1 MIIATIEL
9 GVYRRYILKKQY
21 RKRKSTVKNTIIQTN
36 KKYLPGLLNIAVPIM
51 LSNLISQL
59 QMLIDRIFLGHVN
72 SMYMSALGNVTSPM
86 WTTMS
91 FCFSIVT
98 GASILISQSVGAG
111 DTKHIEEY
119 SGAMVKYNNIIPIL
133 LFFFWT
139 FCAEFVF
146 RLMGVSDGL
155 MPMCLDYSRYYA
167 PVFLITGLGGAFSVI
182 LQTSNYTKP
191 LVIYGIIRSG
201 VNIFLDWIMIF
212 GRFGLPAMGIKGA
225 AIATTIAE
233 YSGLIFAVI
242 FVVSSKKLNTKPS
255 MKWVVKAHIKPYLL
269 SAKLGVNTAL
279 EDFAWNLGNLLL
291 IRILNAIN
299 EMAAGIYSII
309 FSVEVLAVV
318 IIGAIGNGTMTL
330 TGEAKG
336 NNDLSKYKGVCVC
349 AYGLCIVVGI
359 ITLGVCLAFPQQ
371 IISLFTND
379 KSIIA
384 SCGIYLIFISINLF
398 AKSAN
403 IVVGNAIRGSGNT
416 IWMLITQLFG
426 TLWVVSVAL
435 LFVFVLK
442 LGIAGVFLAVIVDE
456 IVRSFINLGK
466 YLRIV
471 KNWKSTDGDKK
482 TEFAKQ

>member
-1 MIIATIEL
+1 M
-9 GVYRRYILKKQY
+9 
-21 RKRKSTVKNTIIQTN
+21 KNTLIKTN

-111 DTKHIEEY
+111 DNEHIEEY

-191 LVIYGIIRSG
+191 LVIYGILRSG
-201 VNIFLDWIMIF
+201 VNIFLDWVMIF

-255 MKWVVKAHIKPYLL
+255 MKWVLKAHIKPYLL

-336 NNDLSKYKGVCVC
+336 NNDLGKYKGVCVC

-426 TLWVVSVAL
+426 TVWVVSVAL

-471 KNWKSTDGDKK
+471 KNWESTDWDKK
-482 TEFAKQ
+482 TELAKR

>member
-1 MIIATIEL
+1 MVLNTIK
-9 GVYRRYILKKQY
+9 YNFN

-111 DTKHIEEY
+111 DTEHIEEY

-155 MPMCLDYSRYYA
+155 MPMCLDYSKYYA
-167 PVFLITGLGGAFSVI
+167 PVFLITGLGGAFNVI

-191 LVIYGIIRSG
+191 LVVYGILRSG
-201 VNIFLDWIMIF
+201 VNIFLDWVMIF

-336 NNDLSKYKGVCVC
+336 NNDLGKYKGVCVC

-426 TLWVVSVAL
+426 TVWVVSVAL

-456 IVRSFINLGK
+456 IVRAFINLGK

-471 KNWKSTDGDKK
+471 KNWGST
-482 TEFAKQ
+482 ESLI

>member
-9 GVYRRYILKKQY
+9 GVYRRHILKKY

-111 DTKHIEEY
+111 DNEHIEEY

-191 LVIYGIIRSG
+191 LVVYGILRSG
-201 VNIFLDWIMIF
+201 VNIFLDWVMIF

-255 MKWVVKAHIKPYLL
+255 MEWVVKAHIKPYLL

-426 TLWVVSVAL
+426 TVWVVSVAL

-471 KNWKSTDGDKK
+471 KNWGNESYSD
-482 TEFAKQ
+482 

>member
-1 MIIATIEL
+1 M
-9 GVYRRYILKKQY
+9 
-21 RKRKSTVKNTIIQTN
+21 KNTIIQTN

-111 DTKHIEEY
+111 DNEHIEEY

-191 LVIYGIIRSG
+191 LVIYGILRSG
-201 VNIFLDWIMIF
+201 VNIFLDWVMIF

-255 MKWVVKAHIKPYLL
+255 MKWVLKAHIKPYLL

-336 NNDLSKYKGVCVC
+336 NNDLGKYKGVCVC

-426 TLWVVSVAL
+426 TVWVVSVAL

-471 KNWKSTDGDKK
+471 KNWESTDWDKK
-482 TEFAKQ
+482 TELAKQ

>member
-1 MIIATIEL
+1 M
-9 GVYRRYILKKQY
+9 
-21 RKRKSTVKNTIIQTN
+21 KNTLIKTN

-111 DTKHIEEY
+111 DTEHIEEY

-191 LVIYGIIRSG
+191 LVVYGILRSG
-201 VNIFLDWIMIF
+201 VNIFLDWVMIF
-212 GRFGLPAMGIKGA
+212 GKFGLPAMGIKGA

-336 NNDLSKYKGVCVC
+336 NNDLGKYKGVCVC

-359 ITLGVCLAFPQQ
+359 ITLGICLAFPQQ
-371 IISLFTND
+371 IISLFTSD

-456 IVRSFINLGK
+456 IVRAFINLGK

-471 KNWKSTDGDKK
+471 KNWKSTDWDKK
-482 TEFAKQ
+482 TELAKQ

>member
-1 MIIATIEL
+1 M
-9 GVYRRYILKKQY
+9 
-21 RKRKSTVKNTIIQTN
+21 KNTLLKTN

-111 DTKHIEEY
+111 DNEHIEEY

-139 FCAEFVF
+139 FGAEFVF
-146 RLMGVSDGL
+146 RLMGVSDSL

-191 LVIYGIIRSG
+191 LVVYGIIRSG

-225 AIATTIAE
+225 AIATTVAE
-233 YSGLIFAVI
+233 YTGLIFAVI
-242 FVVSSKKLNTKPS
+242 FVVSSKKLKTKPS
-255 MKWVVKAHIKPYLL
+255 MKWVIKAHIKPYLL

-336 NNDLSKYKGVCVC
+336 NNDLNKYKGVCAC

-426 TLWVVSVAL
+426 TVWVVSVAL

-471 KNWKSTDGDKK
+471 KKWGNEGYDDGSDPMKVK
-482 TEFAKQ
+482 

>member
-1 MIIATIEL
+1 MVLNTIK
-9 GVYRRYILKKQY
+9 YNFN

-111 DTKHIEEY
+111 DNEHIEEY

-191 LVIYGIIRSG
+191 LVVYGLLRSG
-201 VNIFLDWIMIF
+201 VNIFLDWVMIF
-212 GRFGLPAMGIKGA
+212 GRFGFPAMGIKGA

-336 NNDLSKYKGVCVC
+336 NNDLGKYKGVCVC

-426 TLWVVSVAL
+426 TVWVVSVAL

-471 KNWKSTDGDKK
+471 KNWEST
-482 TEFAKQ
+482 

>member
-1 MIIATIEL
+1 MVLNTIK
-9 GVYRRYILKKQY
+9 YNFN

-111 DTKHIEEY
+111 DTEHIEEY

-191 LVIYGIIRSG
+191 LVVYGILRSG
-201 VNIFLDWIMIF
+201 VNIFLDWVMIF

-336 NNDLSKYKGVCVC
+336 NNDLSKYRGVCVC
-349 AYGLCIVVGI
+349 AYGLCIIVGI
-359 ITLGVCLAFPQQ
+359 ITLGVCLVFPQQ

-426 TLWVVSVAL
+426 TVWVVSVAL

-471 KNWKSTDGDKK
+471 KNWKSTDWDKK
-482 TEFAKQ
+482 TELAKQ

>member
-1 MIIATIEL
+1 MVLNTIK
-9 GVYRRYILKKQY
+9 YNFN

-111 DTKHIEEY
+111 DTEHIEEY

-191 LVIYGIIRSG
+191 LVVYGILRSG
-201 VNIFLDWIMIF
+201 VNIFLDWVMIF

-336 NNDLSKYKGVCVC
+336 NNNLSKYKGVCVC

-426 TLWVVSVAL
+426 TVWVVSVAL

-442 LGIAGVFLAVIVDE
+442 LGIAGVVLAVIVDE
-456 IVRSFINLGK
+456 IVRAFINLGK

-471 KNWKSTDGDKK
+471 KNWGST
-482 TEFAKQ
+482 ESLI

>member
-1 MIIATIEL
+1 MIISTIEL
-9 GVYRRYILKKQY
+9 GDDNRHILTKQY

-111 DTKHIEEY
+111 DIEHIEEY

-146 RLMGVSDGL
+146 RIMGVSDGL

-191 LVIYGIIRSG
+191 LVVYGILRSG
-201 VNIFLDWIMIF
+201 VNIFLDWVMIF

-233 YSGLIFAVI
+233 YTGLIFAVI
-242 FVVSSKKLNTKPS
+242 FVVSSKRLHTKPS
-255 MKWVVKAHIKPYLL
+255 MKWVIKSSIKPYLL

-336 NNDLSKYKGVCVC
+336 NNDVNKYKGVCVC
-349 AYGLCIVVGI
+349 AYGLCIIVGI
-359 ITLGVCLAFPQQ
+359 ITLCACLAFPEQ

-384 SCGIYLIFISINLF
+384 SCGVYLIFISINLF

-426 TLWVVSVAL
+426 TVWVVSVAL

-471 KNWKSTDGDKK
+471 KNWEGR
-482 TEFAKQ
+482 

>member
-1 MIIATIEL
+1 
-9 GVYRRYILKKQY
+9 
-21 RKRKSTVKNTIIQTN
+21 
-36 KKYLPGLLNIAVPIM
+36 
-51 LSNLISQL
+51 
-59 QMLIDRIFLGHVN
+59 
-72 SMYMSALGNVTSPM
+72 
-86 WTTMS
+86 
-91 FCFSIVT
+91 
-98 GASILISQSVGAG
+98 
-111 DTKHIEEY
+111 
-119 SGAMVKYNNIIPIL
+119 
-133 LFFFWT
+133 
-139 FCAEFVF
+139 
-146 RLMGVSDGL
+146 
-155 MPMCLDYSRYYA
+155 
-167 PVFLITGLGGAFSVI
+167 
-182 LQTSNYTKP
+182 
-191 LVIYGIIRSG
+191 
-201 VNIFLDWIMIF
+201 
-212 GRFGLPAMGIKGA
+212 
-225 AIATTIAE
+225 
-233 YSGLIFAVI
+233 
-242 FVVSSKKLNTKPS
+242 
-255 MKWVVKAHIKPYLL
+255 
-269 SAKLGVNTAL
+269 
-279 EDFAWNLGNLLL
+279 
-291 IRILNAIN
+291 
-299 EMAAGIYSII
+299 MAAGIYSII

-336 NNDLSKYKGVCVC
+336 NNDLGKYKGVCVC

-471 KNWKSTDGDKK
+471 KNWESTD
-482 TEFAKQ
+482 

>member
-1 MIIATIEL
+1 M
-9 GVYRRYILKKQY
+9 
-21 RKRKSTVKNTIIQTN
+21 KNTIIQTN

-111 DTKHIEEY
+111 DNEHIEEY

-191 LVIYGIIRSG
+191 LVIYGILRSG
-201 VNIFLDWIMIF
+201 VNIFLDWVMIF

-255 MKWVVKAHIKPYLL
+255 MKWVLKAHIKPYLL

-336 NNDLSKYKGVCVC
+336 NTDLGKYKGVCVC

-426 TLWVVSVAL
+426 TVWVVSVAL

-471 KNWKSTDGDKK
+471 KNWESTDWGK
-482 TEFAKQ
+482 ESLI

>member
-1 MIIATIEL
+1 MEFTEIH
-9 GVYRRYILKKQY
+9 ILKEQY

-111 DTKHIEEY
+111 DTEHIEEY

-191 LVIYGIIRSG
+191 LVVYGILRSG
-201 VNIFLDWIMIF
+201 VNIFLDWVMIF

-336 NNDLSKYKGVCVC
+336 NNDLSKYRGVCVC
-349 AYGLCIVVGI
+349 AYGLCIIVGI

-456 IVRSFINLGK
+456 IVRAFINLGK

-471 KNWKSTDGDKK
+471 KNWKSTDWDKK
-482 TEFAKQ
+482 TKLAKQ

>member
-1 MIIATIEL
+1 
-9 GVYRRYILKKQY
+9 
-21 RKRKSTVKNTIIQTN
+21 
-36 KKYLPGLLNIAVPIM
+36 
-51 LSNLISQL
+51 
-59 QMLIDRIFLGHVN
+59 
-72 SMYMSALGNVTSPM
+72 
-86 WTTMS
+86 
-91 FCFSIVT
+91 
-98 GASILISQSVGAG
+98 
-111 DTKHIEEY
+111 
-119 SGAMVKYNNIIPIL
+119 MVKYNNIIPIL

-255 MKWVVKAHIKPYLL
+255 MKWVVKAHI
-269 SAKLGVNTAL
+269 
-279 EDFAWNLGNLLL
+279 NLGNLLL

-426 TLWVVSVAL
+426 TVWVVSVAL

-471 KNWKSTDGDKK
+471 KNWESTD
-482 TEFAKQ
+482 

>member
-9 GVYRRYILKKQY
+9 GVYRRHILKKQY

-318 IIGAIGNGTMTL
+318 
-330 TGEAKG
+330 
-336 NNDLSKYKGVCVC
+336 
-349 AYGLCIVVGI
+349 
-359 ITLGVCLAFPQQ
+359 CLAFPQQ

-426 TLWVVSVAL
+426 TVWVVSVAL

-471 KNWKSTDGDKK
+471 KNWESTD
-482 TEFAKQ
+482 

>member
-9 GVYRRYILKKQY
+9 GVYRRHILKKQY

-111 DTKHIEEY
+111 DNEHIEEY

-191 LVIYGIIRSG
+191 LVVYGILRSG
-201 VNIFLDWIMIF
+201 VNILLDWVMIF
-212 GRFGLPAMGIKGA
+212 GRFGFPAMGIKGA

-255 MKWVVKAHIKPYLL
+255 MKWVLKAHIKPYLL

-336 NNDLSKYKGVCVC
+336 NNDLGKYKGVCVC

-471 KNWKSTDGDKK
+471 KNWESTDWGK
-482 TEFAKQ
+482 ESLI